1 MKIDVFYTGGG
12 ITLAEA
18 TLDGGRYAVVSTD
31 NLGCISIYNENEDSD
46 PYMPEDMVGS
56 FTAEEMDAETK
67 VLYLDM
73 LEALEILKNA

>member
-31 NLGCISIYNENEDSD
+31 NRDCISIYNENEDNE
-46 PYMPEDMVGS
+46 PYMPEDMLGS
-56 FTAEEMDAETK
+56 FTVEDMDVGIKA
-67 VLYLDM
+67 LYFDM
-73 LEALEILKNA
+73 LEALKILKNY